1 MLRSTVS
8 KVMWVGRATVF
19 LVGLAVILALVF
31 GAASAAFGANGGNFI
46 LGQLNKATAIT
57 KLAGNVE
64 GGPTLQVTNN
74 NPAHNSRALHLNS
87 FSGRAPL
94 TVNATAGRATNLN
107 ADKVDGS
114 EGEMWAQINE
124 NGTADNWKGM
134 TGNSRFAEGVYDIYF
149 AQDVRECAISVTIAS
164 HGAPHFPGFIVAY
177 TTDVVPNLVEI
188 RTYDLAEEL
197 VDRDFHVV
205 VFCGDHQSA

>member
-1 MLRSTVS
+1 MAMLRYLASKLAWMARVTTTV
-8 KVMWVGRATVF
+8 
-19 LVGLAVILALVF
+19 VGLTIIVAVVF

-64 GGPTLQVTNN
+64 GGPALQVTNN
-74 NPAHNSRALHLNS
+74 NPAQNSRALHLNS

-114 EGEMWAQINE
+114 EGEMWAQI
-124 NGTADNWKGM
+124 
-134 TGNSRFAEGVYDIYF
+134 
-149 AQDVRECAISVTIAS
+149 
-164 HGAPHFPGFIVAY
+164 
-177 TTDVVPNLVEI
+177 
-188 RTYDLAEEL
+188 
-197 VDRDFHVV
+197 
-205 VFCGDHQSA
+205 